1 LCQKDPRKGNA
12 VENYRPITCV
22 PLIWKPMTGLIAAH
36 MYDYLERENI
46 LPDEAIGCKQK
57 NRGTKDYFLID
68 ITIPEGLQEKAH

>member
-1 LCQKDPRKGNA
+1 
-12 VENYRPITCV
+12 
-22 PLIWKPMTGLIAAH
+22 MTGLIAAH